1 MQEINTFD
9 EFNAIPV
16 QAQTGFYK
24 IVALQIIMSGVM
36 FRNDRIDDLKDFFT
50 DRTAEFLKSLDNVN
64 YTMSPD
70 FLNQYQNH
78 VAKTMTSNLTALD
91 IFLQN

>member
-1 MQEINTFD
+1 MQNIQNFD
-9 EFNAIPV
+9 EFNALPV
-16 QAQTGFYK
+16 QVQTGFYK
-24 IVALQIIMSGVM
+24 IVTLQMIMSGVM
-36 FRNDRIDDLKDFFT
+36 FQNNRIDELKDYFT
-50 DRTAEFLKSLDNVN
+50 DRTMEFLKSLDNVN

-78 VAKTMTSNLTALD
+78 VAKSMTSNLTALD

>member
-24 IVALQIIMSGVM
+24 IVALQIIMSGTM
-36 FRNDRIDDLKDFFT
+36 FQNNRVNELTEFFT

-78 VAKTMTSNLTALD
+78 VAKSMTSNLTALD

>member
-24 IVALQIIMSGVM
+24 IVALQIIMSGTM
-36 FRNDRIDDLKDFFT
+36 FQNNRIDDLKDFFT
-50 DRTAEFLKSLDNVN
+50 DRAAEFLKSLDNVN

-70 FLNQYQNH
+70 FLNRYQNY
-78 VAKTMTSNLTALD
+78 VAKSMTSNLTALD